1 MLVLCRTINQRIR
14 IGDDIFLTVNRIKGN
29 RVHIGIEAPK
39 DVRIDRAEL
48 DQKTED
54 KEQDA

>member
-1 MLVLCRTINQRIR
+1 MLVLCRSVDQQIR
-14 IGDDIFLTVNRIKGN
+14 IGDEIVLTVVRIHGN

-48 DQKTED
+48 DQKP
-54 KEQDA
+54 KEQSP